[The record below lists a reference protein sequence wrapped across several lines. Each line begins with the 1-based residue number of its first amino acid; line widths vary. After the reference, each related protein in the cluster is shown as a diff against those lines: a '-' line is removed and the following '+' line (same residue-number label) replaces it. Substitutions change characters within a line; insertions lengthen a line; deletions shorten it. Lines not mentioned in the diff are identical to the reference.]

1 MFTSWL
7 ASASAAGFGAFFG
20 ALGAYWL
27 ACRKEDAR
35 RKAEYHCLLL
45 LLYERLE
52 LLYKGLTSFDDTDI
66 VESDGSRQVLFDTPL
81 PDLEI
86 SSEQMQTLFGVSP
99 DRQMPSTLIHV
110 QDFLKGHHQR
120 MAKRG
125 SDLLPFDFIRQRAQ
139 QLQFML
145 LSVRTQYEQSA
156 KEAFPLDESVRM
168 SSRK

>member
-7 ASASAAGFGAFFG
+7 TSASAAGIGAFGG

-45 LLYERLE
+45 LVYERLE
-52 LLYKGLTSFDDTDI
+52 LLYKELTDFDETDI
-66 VESDGSRQVLFDTPL
+66 IELNGARYVRYDTSL

-86 SSEQMQTLFGVSP
+86 SSEQMQTLFMVSP

-110 QDFLKGHHQR
+110 QNFLKSHHQR
-120 MAKRG
+120 MVKNG
-125 SDLLPFDFIRQRAQ
+125 SDPLPFEFIQQRAQ

-156 KEAFPLDESVRM
+156 KETFPLDESVRM
-168 SSRK
+168 

>member
-1 MFTSWL
+1 MFTNWL
-7 ASASAAGFGAFFG
+7 TSASAAGIGAFCG
-20 ALGAYWL
+20 ALGAYFL

-86 SSEQMQTLFGVSP
+86 SSEQMHTLFMISP
-99 DRQMPSTLIHV
+99 DRQMPSTLLHV
-110 QDFLKGHHQR
+110 QNFLNSHHQR
-120 MAKRG
+120 MAKNG
-125 SDLLPFDFIRQRAQ
+125 SDPLPFEFVQQRAK

-156 KEAFPLDESVRM
+156 NDEFPLDESVRM
-168 SSRK
+168 SSQK